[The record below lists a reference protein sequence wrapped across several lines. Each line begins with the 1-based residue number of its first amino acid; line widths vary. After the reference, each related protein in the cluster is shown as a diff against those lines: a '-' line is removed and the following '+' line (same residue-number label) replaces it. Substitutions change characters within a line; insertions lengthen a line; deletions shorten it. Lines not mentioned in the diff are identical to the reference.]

1 LNASREDALERLNWA
16 HVQLVDSRAGAIRYK
31 TTHAMSMRTIHP
43 ALAVLAAAVAL
54 LLSGLL
60 EAPRASASTLYAC
73 VKKKGGAARFV
84 NARTNCRR
92 GETKLSWN
100 TQGVPGRNGSN
111 GKNGAAGKN
120 GTNGKNGADGKAGVN
135 GKDGANGVSS
145 GIVDFSDSP
154 FELPLTRQA
163 VATVPSLPA
172 GSYILL
178 AKAKLENGN
187 LTEAV
192 DVHCYLAGDEA
203 VAELAAKGGVATL
216 SLFGVSVSPL
226 TASVSLECNG
236 FGTAGVKVSF
246 ARLLAIQVQTL
257 SGTSG

>member
-1 LNASREDALERLNWA
+1 MPMR
-16 HVQLVDSRAGAIRYK
+16 
-31 TTHAMSMRTIHP
+31 MSFPTLA
-43 ALAVLAAAVAL
+43 ALAIIAAL

-60 EAPRASASTLYAC
+60 AVSQAGASTLYAC
-73 VKKKGGAARFV
+73 VKKKGGTARFV

-135 GKDGANGVSS
+135 GKDGANGAST

-163 VATVPSLPA
+163 IATLPSVPP
-172 GSYILL
+172 GSYVLL
-178 AKAKLENGN
+178 AKTQLENTKPEGA
-187 LTEAV
+187 T
-192 DVHCYLAGDEA
+192 VHCYLAGDEA
-203 VAELAAKGGVATL
+203 VTEVAGKGSTTISLL
-216 SLFGVSVSPL
+216 SVSVSPL
-226 TASVSLECNG
+226 TASISLEC

-246 ARLLAIQVQTL
+246 ARLIAIQVQTL
-257 SGTSG
+257 GGTTS

>member
-1 LNASREDALERLNWA
+1 
-16 HVQLVDSRAGAIRYK
+16 
-31 TTHAMSMRTIHP
+31 MRTRTSFSTP
-43 ALAVLAAAVAL
+43 AAIAIIAAL

-60 EAPRASASTLYAC
+60 GVSEAGASTLYAC
-73 VKKKGGAARFV
+73 VKKKGGTARFV

-92 GETKLSWN
+92 GETKLAWN

-120 GTNGKNGADGKAGVN
+120 GTNGKNGTDGKAGAN
-135 GKDGANGVSS
+135 GKDGVNGVNGAST
-145 GIVDFSDSP
+145 GIVDFSDTP
-154 FELPLTRQA
+154 AELPLTRTA
-163 VATVPSLPA
+163 VATLPSVPP

-178 AKAKLENGN
+178 AKAKLEDGN

-203 VAELAAKGGVATL
+203 VVELAAKGGVATL
-216 SLFGVSVSPL
+216 SLFGISVSPL
-226 TASVSLECNG
+226 TASVSLECDD

-246 ARLLAIQVQTL
+246 ARLLAIQVQAL
-257 SGTSG
+257 SGTTS

>member
-1 LNASREDALERLNWA
+1 M
-16 HVQLVDSRAGAIRYK
+16 RYK
-31 TTHAMSMRTIHP
+31 TTEAMPTRTTHP
-43 ALAVLAAAVAL
+43 MFAVLATMAAL

-60 EAPRASASTLYAC
+60 VASQASAATLYAC
-73 VKKKGGAARFV
+73 VKKKGGTARFV

-120 GTNGKNGADGKAGVN
+120 GTNGKNGADGKPGAN
-135 GKDGANGVSS
+135 GKDGLNGANGVST

-154 FELPLTRQA
+154 FELPLTRTA
-163 VATVPSLPA
+163 VATLPSVPP

-178 AKAKLENGN
+178 AKTQLQDTNP
-187 LTEAV
+187 TEAV
-192 DVHCYLAGDEA
+192 EVHCYLAGDEA
-203 VAELAAKGGVATL
+203 VAELAAKGGSATI
-216 SLFGVSVSPL
+216 SLFGISISPL
-226 TASVSLECNG
+226 TASVSLECND

-246 ARLLAIQVQTL
+246 ARLIAVQVQAL
-257 SGTSG
+257 SGTTS

>member
-1 LNASREDALERLNWA
+1 
-16 HVQLVDSRAGAIRYK
+16 
-31 TTHAMSMRTIHP
+31 M
-43 ALAVLAAAVAL
+43 AATL
-54 LLSGLL
+54 LLSGLAA
-60 EAPRASASTLYAC
+60 APGAGAATLYAC
-73 VKKKGGAARFV
+73 VKKKGGTARFV

-92 GETKLSWN
+92 GETKLAWN

-120 GTNGKNGADGKAGVN
+120 GTNGKNGTDGKAGAN
-135 GKDGANGVSS
+135 GKDGLNGANGASA

-154 FELPLTRQA
+154 FELPLMRQA

-178 AKAKLENGN
+178 AKAQIEDTNP
-187 LTEAV
+187 TEAV
-192 DVHCYLAGDEA
+192 AVHCYLAGDEA
-203 VAELAAKGGVATL
+203 IAELAAKGGSAMI

-226 TASVSLECNG
+226 TASVSLECND

-246 ARLLAIQVQTL
+246 ARLIAIQVQTL